1 MLGRNQYD
9 DLIRRIERIEKR
21 LDDED
26 GFLFESWRI
35 TRQNIEEYIKEYI
48 DRNCEIRIQ
57 RVNNEYATAEL
68 RRKIMNNLFGDK
80 E

>member
-35 TRQNIEEYIKEYI
+35 TRQHIEEYIKEYI